1 MASLAEQ
8 LLEHGIRPRSYR
20 DGDHKLLCPQC
31 SHTRKDRKDPCL
43 SLTVDRGSA
52 VWLCHHC
59 GWKGSVA
66 ERESARVQRRQRQ
79 SAAPI
84 KPSRSPGEP
93 TPAVLAWLAARGIS
107 EAVARR
113 NRIGAAP
120 VYFPKLGR
128 DADAIA
134 FPYFRD
140 GALINIKF
148 RALAEKA
155 FTQVQGAE
163 AVLYGL
169 DDIAESEEAIF
180 VEGELDKLAV
190 EEAGFSNVV
199 SVPNGAQTIGQ
210 ADDDSASFSYLAN
223 CAAELERLKRI
234 VLAVDADDRGR
245 ALEAE
250 LARRLGRERCWRARW
265 PNSGDVQCKDA
276 NETLLAH
283 SAAVVRECIE
293 NAECYPITGL
303 HGILEYAEEV
313 FALYRD
319 GRQRGLLTGWPSVDE
334 LMTIRPGELSVVT
347 GIPNH
352 GKSEFIDALAVNIA
366 RRYGWSF
373 AVCSFENPPA
383 EHTAK
388 LAEKY
393 LGLPFWD
400 GPRGR
405 MSERDLE
412 EAIEWVH
419 RHFVLIRADDEAPT
433 IDWILDK
440 ADAAVMRFGC
450 RGLIVDPYNEIEHRR
465 PPGMTETEY
474 VSELLGKA
482 KRFAQSRGVHDW
494 IVAHPWKMQR
504 ENGKVPPPTLYDIS
518 GSANWANKAD
528 LGVVVHRP
536 EDNGP
541 TDIYVRKVRFKSV
554 GKIGSTRLNYDR
566 ATGRYSEHAGRAPSA
581 AKAYRD
587 D

>member
-1 MASLAEQ
+1 MESVAER

-20 DGDHKLLCPQC
+20 DGDQKLLCPKC
-31 SHTRKDRKDPCL
+31 SHTRRNRKDPCL
-43 SLTVDRGSA
+43 SLTIDRRGA
-52 VWLCHHC
+52 AWKCHHC
-59 GWKGSVA
+59 GWSGSVV
-66 ERESARVQRRQRQ
+66 ERDSATLLRWARL
-79 SAAPI
+79 AAPI
-84 KPSRSPGEP
+84 KPSRSPGEA
-93 TPAVLAWLAARGIS
+93 TPAVLQWIAARGIS

-113 NRIGAAP
+113 NRIGAAR

-128 DADAIA
+128 DADSIA

-140 GALINIKF
+140 GELINIKF
-148 RALAEKA
+148 RALSDKA

-169 DDIAESEEAIF
+169 DDIAEREEAII
-180 VEGELDKLAV
+180 VEGEPDKLAV
-190 EEAGFSNVV
+190 EEAGLSNVV

-210 ADDDSASFSYLAN
+210 VDDDSAGFAYLEN

-283 SAAVVRECIE
+283 GAAVVRECIE
-293 NAECYPITGL
+293 NAERYPITGL
-303 HGILEYAEEV
+303 HGILEYREEV
-313 FALYRD
+313 LALYRD
-319 GRQRGLLTGWPSVDE
+319 GRKRGLLTGWTSVDE

-352 GKSEFIDALAVNIA
+352 GKSEFIDALTVNLA
-366 RRYGWSF
+366 QRYGWSF
-373 AVCSFENPPA
+373 AVCSFENPPD

-400 GPRGR
+400 GPRDR
-405 MSERDLE
+405 MTERDLD
-412 EAIEWVH
+412 EAIEWAH

-433 IDWILDK
+433 IDWILNK
-440 ADAAVMRFGC
+440 ADTAVMRCGC

-465 PPGMTETEY
+465 PQGMTETEY

-482 KRFAQSRGVHDW
+482 KRFAQSRGVHAW

-504 ENGKVPPPTLYDIS
+504 ENGKLPPPTLYDIS

-554 GKIGSTRLNYDR
+554 GKIGRTRLNYDR
-566 ATGRYSEHAGRAPSA
+566 ATGRYSEHADRERTSA